1 MNKEEILQL
10 EKDILTSKGQWFVIN
25 SQTGHED
32 KVLQDLTNKIK
43 SEKHDDQVFD
53 IRISK
58 GIVLTKAGKEK
69 EKNLFPGYIFINM
82 IMNEETWFIV
92 RNTPGVTGFIGSS
105 GRGAKPFPLT
115 AEEVLKMLIPKE
127 EAVGEENGNV
137 SAIPEKNSGI
147 AIPVTKKP
155 LFTANF
161 VVGQMVRVISGIN
174 TGEEGEVKDMD
185 YEKGVAVIL
194 IEMFGRYTN
203 LEISFSDVKPLKE
216 L

>member
-10 EKDILTSKGQWFVIN
+10 EKDILNAKGQWFVIN

-43 SEKHDDQVFD
+43 SEKHDNQVFD

-58 GIVLTKAGKEK
+58 GIVLTKTGKEK

-115 AEEVLKMLIPKE
+115 VEEVLKMLMPKE
-127 EAVGEENGNV
+127 ETIVEENEKAPSINEK
-137 SAIPEKNSGI
+137 IPGV